1 MRFEITYNQEHNFLM
16 GKFIGDLNS
25 ENAKVYMNEIERA
38 AKKHDCKRFINDLR
52 EATILLSIGDFYNAP
67 ARMATGAFGRSWRRA
82 IVVKQKLDKLDFF
95 ETTSA
100 NQGFYVKVFEDM
112 DEALKWL

>member
-1 MRFEITYNQEHNFLM
+1 MRFEITYNQEHDFLM
-16 GKFIGDLNS
+16 GKFIGELNAES
-25 ENAKVYMNEIERA
+25 VKIYMKEIE
-38 AKKHDCKRFINDLR
+38 KMVKSHNCKRFINDLR

-67 ARMATGAFGRSWRRA
+67 ARMATGAFDRSWRRA

-100 NQGFYVKVFEDM
+100 NQGFQVKVFEDM
-112 DEALKWL
+112 DEAMKWL